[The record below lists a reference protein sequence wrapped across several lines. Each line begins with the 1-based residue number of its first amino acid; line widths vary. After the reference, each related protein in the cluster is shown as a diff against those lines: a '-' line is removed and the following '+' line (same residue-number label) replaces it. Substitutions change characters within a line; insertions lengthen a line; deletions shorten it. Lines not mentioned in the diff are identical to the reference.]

1 MSTKRILTVWGVVFI
16 VVMVCLMV
24 FGQTA
29 MKISQYPNTN
39 NLGPNQLFLVTAG
52 ATNMNVKASDMPA
65 ALSVATLAQ
74 MYGVGAN
81 LTGLVYSVV
90 SNTTNFAKSITN
102 GDLYISGHLTVQSNL
117 SVGGTNSTVEFEA
130 GTVTVSNDITVN
142 GGASFGAAVTSSANS
157 ASNGPAANEFP
168 NASWV
173 RGLFNNGQLLYAGPG
188 QRTDATNVSSGQ
200 IMYLFTNNIPPTSS
214 RKYATVNAGDYIG
227 SVMTSNSLTFLQGPI
242 YVHAYLQSSNGNGG
256 QSVSVHPEIYYSY
269 DRTNWQG
276 DFSANDQVLAQS
288 TNLYEWVVSFPAV
301 TSTNATGFWVERR
314 FKVGAASGATHPD
327 VYFHLGTN
335 YLTSSN
341 DASHIAFSGP
351 SSQMGVV
358 GSNGTLYAAGTIN
371 FVGNTKMT
379 NVNGTMSVDVTP
391 GGSATYDGVA
401 GVLRKN
407 PINGVIAWH
416 DDEEYFYFND
426 NFKGNAVD
434 KNTTSS
440 SGNGGAASM
449 STTLIAASRGMMNGF
464 FRLSHTNAYAGV
476 GSESKGYTYA
486 TQSGPQTN
494 AVTPTTNTWFDTRF
508 IMECGI
514 GTEGSPSNS
523 AAMFGL
529 VNAPS
534 TRPAAQSRGV
544 FWYFDGALDQTPYWI
559 CCVATASTL
568 YTNIS
573 AFPVTFNTVSN
584 RLGILINTNAGTCTF
599 YTNGVACYTDNTH
612 SVAGISLIPT
622 LYWQSTVSTN
632 VTTWFTNFCSVDFWQ
647 VSE

>member
-52 ATNMNVKASDMPA
+52 QTNMNVKVSDMPA

-81 LTGLVYSVV
+81 CTTFSYTIGANGTAFSYTIGANGTTFVYSVGANLTGLVYSVGAN
-90 SNTTNFAKSITN
+90 STNFAKSITN

-117 SVGGTNSTVEFEA
+117 TVGGTNSTVELEA
-130 GTVTVSNDITVN
+130 GTLTVSNDIVVN
-142 GGASFGAAVTSSANS
+142 GGASFGSAVTSSANS

-269 DRTNWQG
+269 DRTNWLG

-301 TSTNATGFWVERR
+301 TSTNSTGFWVERR

-351 SSQMGVV
+351 SSESGNAFLANNQTFTGLNTFSSGVTFQQSPIYTYAVSNAWDATNFLVDIKQTLYIQSSNLV
-358 GSNGTLYAAGTIN
+358 GLTNFLNTETGNGTGIIYQ
-371 FVGNTKMT
+371 
-379 NVNGTMSVDVTP
+379 NVI
-391 GGSATYDGVA
+391 VA
-401 GVLRKN
+401 GVSNTPGEIRWPTNAQFGFKFRWMGTKPTHATN
-407 PINGVIAWH
+407 DASTWFSIAW
-416 DDEEYFYFND
+416 
-426 NFKGNAVD
+426 
-434 KNTTSS
+434 
-440 SGNGGAASM
+440 
-449 STTLIAASRGMMNGF
+449 RG
-464 FRLSHTNAYAGV
+464 TNATVAG
-476 GSESKGYTYA
+476 
-486 TQSGPQTN
+486 
-494 AVTPTTNTWFDTRF
+494 
-508 IMECGI
+508 
-514 GTEGSPSNS
+514 
-523 AAMFGL
+523 
-529 VNAPS
+529 
-534 TRPAAQSRGV
+534 
-544 FWYFDGALDQTPYWI
+544 
-559 CCVATASTL
+559 ATAT
-568 YTNIS
+568 
-573 AFPVTFNTVSN
+573 
-584 RLGILINTNAGTCTF
+584 G
-599 YTNGVACYTDNTH
+599 
-612 SVAGISLIPT
+612 
-622 LYWQSTVSTN
+622 Q
-632 VTTWFTNFCSVDFWQ
+632 
-647 VSE
+647 